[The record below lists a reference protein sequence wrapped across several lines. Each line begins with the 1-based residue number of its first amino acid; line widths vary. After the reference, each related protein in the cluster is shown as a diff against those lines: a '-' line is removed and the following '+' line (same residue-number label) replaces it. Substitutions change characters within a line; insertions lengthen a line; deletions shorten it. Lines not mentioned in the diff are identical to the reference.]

1 MKLKPPTKADSK
13 NNMHEMILNV
23 AQQTFEKFGF
33 KKTTIDD
40 IATALRKGKSSIYY
54 YFASKEEIF
63 KAVLDKEA
71 EELKDQILLAI
82 NEVEDPKTKIRV
94 YIEVRIEA
102 IKKLGNLYDFQKS
115 NYFSLENVEKLR
127 AKYDNLEV
135 EVLQEILDL
144 GVSQG
149 DFEIQNTQMTAISI
163 MTIIKGL
170 EIPILIETDE
180 TIKERLEEM
189 LPILFHGICKD

>member
-144 GVSQG
+144 GASQG